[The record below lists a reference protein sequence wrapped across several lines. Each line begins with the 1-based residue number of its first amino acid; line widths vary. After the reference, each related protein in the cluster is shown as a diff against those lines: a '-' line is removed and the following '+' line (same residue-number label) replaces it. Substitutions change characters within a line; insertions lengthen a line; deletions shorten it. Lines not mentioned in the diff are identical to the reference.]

1 MKRAKRVVKRRAN
14 RVMDEVILGLIGLA
28 VSFTASTRLTLASS
42 VTIARRRESSM
53 PLATLPAS
61 PSR

>member
-28 VSFTASTRLTLASS
+28 VLALSLVALSFLAYGLS
-42 VTIARRRESSM
+42 
-53 PLATLPAS
+53 
-61 PSR
+61 